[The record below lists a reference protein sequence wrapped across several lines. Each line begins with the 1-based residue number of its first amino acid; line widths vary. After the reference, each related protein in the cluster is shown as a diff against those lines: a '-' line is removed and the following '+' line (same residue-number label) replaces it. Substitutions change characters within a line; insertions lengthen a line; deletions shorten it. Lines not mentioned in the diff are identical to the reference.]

1 MKYCHFLFIILMI
14 VVASVNGQESER
26 SQRTRVSSDIDRRT
40 KRLYDQAIDL
50 MEYKQYDRG
59 LEMLSSIVR
68 DHQGTMLAHMAH
80 MAIGKHYLEQRKHK
94 ECLSHFMLLTRL
106 LAPVTGETQ
115 KPEEI
120 ELYNESLFRRVGQ
133 LPIRTVFSRISAVPQ
148 TNRSSLAKQN
158 GQIWPT
164 FTSV

>member
-14 VVASVNGQESER
+14 VVASVNGQEGER

-106 LAPVTGETQ
+106 LAPVNGETRNR
-115 KPEEI
+115 KKSNSTMNPF
-120 ELYNESLFRRVGQ
+120 SRRV
-133 LPIRTVFSRISAVPQ
+133 
-148 TNRSSLAKQN
+148 
-158 GQIWPT
+158 WPT
-164 FTSV
+164 TNPDSITQDFRCSGD

>member
-1 MKYCHFLFIILMI
+1 MKYSYYLSILITFMI
-14 VVASVNGQESER
+14 VVSSVIGQEGER
-26 SQRTRVSSDIDRRT
+26 LQRSRLSSDIDRRT
-40 KRLYDQAIDL
+40 KRLYDQALDL

-59 LEMLSSIVR
+59 LEMLNSIVR

-106 LAPVTGETQ
+106 LAPVGGETQ

-120 ELYNESLFRRVGQ
+120 ELYNESLFQAG
-133 LPIRTVFSRISAVPQ
+133 
-148 TNRSSLAKQN
+148 LANYQ
-158 GQIWPT
+158 
-164 FTSV
+164 

>member
-1 MKYCHFLFIILMI
+1 MI
-14 VVASVNGQESER
+14 VVASVNGQEGER

-68 DHQGTMLAHMAH
+68 DHQGTMIAHMAH
-80 MAIGKHYLEQRKHK
+80 MAIGKHSLLEQLKHK

-106 LAPVTGETQ
+106 LALVTGENSETGR
-115 KPEEI
+115 
-120 ELYNESLFRRVGQ
+120 N
-133 LPIRTVFSRISAVPQ
+133 RTLQ
-148 TNRSSLAKQN
+148 
-158 GQIWPT
+158 
-164 FTSV
+164 